1 MALENYRNII
11 LGVFLLLGP
20 ELAALAL
27 FIDFV
32 SLDVFLLLIEVQIV
46 AVSGYYFHTWFK
58 PILMPIYRLLLNC
71 DPYFLFQQGP

>member
-1 MALENYRNII
+1 MAVENYRNII
-11 LGVFLLLGP
+11 LGVFQLLGP

-46 AVSGYYFHTWFK
+46 AVRVIIFTLGLSQY
-58 PILMPIYRLLLNC
+58 
-71 DPYFLFQQGP
+71 